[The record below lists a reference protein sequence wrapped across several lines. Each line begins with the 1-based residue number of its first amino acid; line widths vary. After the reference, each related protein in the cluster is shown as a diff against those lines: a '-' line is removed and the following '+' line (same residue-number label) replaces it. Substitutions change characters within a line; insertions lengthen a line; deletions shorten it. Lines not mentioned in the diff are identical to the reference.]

1 MNERIHI
8 KFFSLLLSILICLFT
23 TEIQAQA
30 ESEPGVFLCSIKPSA
45 SIHQLL
51 ARWEQQTPW
60 HCQSLEKV
68 SDLMQVWMLRTDCP
82 STDMSI
88 ALDWLNDQPELLV
101 VQHNL
106 LTQYRGPADGLEPND
121 PLFFQQWHLSNP
133 ENPDAALMLPEAWL
147 FGTGGLSPLGDTLVV
162 AIIDA
167 GIQDNHPDLA
177 ANMWRNNDEIPGD
190 LIDNDYNGYVDD
202 FRGWNVWTHDDNISN
217 GALNHGTQVT
227 GVMGAKGNNGKG
239 ISGVLWDVKNMF
251 VSGSGSVAG
260 ALASFDYVLKMR
272 RLYQE
277 SKGERG
283 AFIVA
288 LNCSWGINNGQAA
301 QAPLWCA
308 ALDSLGQAG
317 ILTIA
322 ATANLPVDIDQAGDL
337 PGVCPS
343 PYLITVTSLNQINQ
357 KAVDASWGTE
367 HVDLGA
373 YGVGVLTTQSGS
385 SYGLGY
391 GTSFA
396 APQVSGAIA
405 LLYSAECHE
414 LALKAR
420 AQPAAAAARARN
432 LLFESTVETPALEG
446 ITKSGKRLDINRLMQ
461 LYATQCQKCP
471 SPYALD
477 AADLNDQIVLTWK
490 HVGAIQKFDVRWRQ
504 SGASAWQDTSLGEK
518 SLTLTTLA
526 VCSAYE
532 FQVRGYCDELT
543 PGEWS
548 EPLWFTTE
556 GCCDAPDGLALAASS
571 AQTLHYTWNQGSAL
585 SKFWVEVYQGLIQI
599 YANTHTDNMLLL
611 ENLDACTVYKLL
623 LFERCADGTLSEP
636 AIRYAQT
643 SGCGACYDA
652 VYCQSKSASAAQE
665 WIERV
670 SLGSW
675 QHNSGDAGNG
685 YQLFTA
691 DSITPPSLIKGMATP
706 IHITPGFLGQAK
718 FQHFRVYID
727 WNQDGDFED
736 ATELAFDPGFA
747 YNQACKGEII
757 APQTALTGLTRM
769 RISMKMKGN
778 FTQAPEP
785 CEYFQYG
792 QVEDYCL
799 RVGDNLVDAPAMET
813 EAPALRLWPIPAIDV
828 LHVEVPDADDILFKI
843 KDLSGRLIL
852 AGNLG
857 ASMQIDLSGLAKGA
871 YLLEIHTAGKAST
884 GLFIRQ

>member
-8 KFFSLLLSILICLFT
+8 KFFSLLLPILICLFST
-23 TEIQAQA
+23 DMHAQA
-30 ESEPGVFLCSIKPSA
+30 ESESGVFLCSIKPAA

-51 ARWEQQTPW
+51 TRWEHQTPW

-68 SDLMQVWMLRTDCP
+68 SDLMEVWMLRTDCP
-82 STDMSI
+82 PADMTL
-88 ALDWLNDQPELLV
+88 ALDWLNDQPEIRV
-101 VQHNL
+101 AQRNL
-106 LTQYRGPADGLEPND
+106 ITQYRGPADGLEPND
-121 PLFFQQWHLSNP
+121 PLFIQQWHLSNP
-133 ENPDAALMLPEAWL
+133 ENPEAALKLPEAWL
-147 FGTGGLSPLGDTLVV
+147 FGTGCLSPLGDTLVV

-177 ANMWRNNDEIPGD
+177 ANMWRNTQEIPGD

-202 FRGWNVWTHDDNISN
+202 YRGWNVWTHDDNVSN

-272 RLYQE
+272 CLYQE
-277 SKGERG
+277 SKGEKG

-385 SYGLGY
+385 GYGLGY

-420 AQPAAAAARARN
+420 AQPAAAAARARS
-432 LLFESTVETPALEG
+432 LLFESAVETPALEG
-446 ITKSGKRLDINRLMQ
+446 ITKTGKRLDINRLMQ
-461 LYATQCQKCP
+461 HYALQCQKCP

-477 AADLNDQIVLTWK
+477 ADVVNDQVVLTWK
-490 HVGAIQKFDVRWRQ
+490 HVGAIQQFDVRWRKN
-504 SGASAWQDTSLGEK
+504 GTGAWQQTTIAEK
-518 SLTLTTLA
+518 TLTLSALA
-526 VCSAYE
+526 VCSDYE

-548 EPLWFTTE
+548 DILWFTTE
-556 GCCDAPDGLALAASS
+556 GCCDAPDGLTVVSIS
-571 AQTLHYTWNQGSAL
+571 EQTLQYTWNQS
-585 SKFWVEVYQGLIQI
+585 SVQIKFWVEVYQDQTQI
-599 YANTHTDNMLLL
+599 YAETHTNNTLLL
-611 ENLDACTVYKLL
+611 EQLTACTSYKILVY
-623 LFERCADGTLSEP
+623 ERCADGTLSAP
-636 AIRYAQT
+636 AIHFAQT

-652 VYCQSKSASAAQE
+652 TYCNSKSASAAQE

-670 SLGSW
+670 SLGAW
-675 QHNSGDAGNG
+675 EHDSGDAGNG

-691 DSITPPSLIKGMATP
+691 SSITAPSLIKGIGTP
-706 IHITPGFLGQAK
+706 VNITPGFLGQAK

-736 ATELAFDPGFA
+736 ADELAFDPGFA
-747 YNQACKGEII
+747 FNQACKGEVI
-757 APQTALTGLTRM
+757 APQSALTGLTRM

-799 RVGDNLVDAPAMET
+799 RVAANLVNASEPDG
-813 EAPALRLWPIPAIDV
+813 EAAALRLWPVPAGNI
-828 LHVEVPDADDILFKI
+828 LHVAMPFSDGMLFKI
-843 KDLSGRLIL
+843 KDLSGRLIHSGTL
-852 AGNLG
+852 TPAL
-857 ASMQIDLSGLAKGA
+857 QIDLSLLDKGV
-871 YLLEIHTAGKAST
+871 YLLEINASDSLSSA
-884 GLFIRQ
+884 LFIRQ